1 MPTQTTHADPVIC
14 HCLQITQSTV
24 IDCVNL
30 FGANTVRDVKDT
42 CGAGGGCMAC
52 RRRIQSLIQ
61 NRAETAAR
69 LAQQ

>member
-1 MPTQTTHADPVIC
+1 MSSRTSQADPVIC
-14 HCLQITQSTV
+14 HCLQITQSAV

-30 FGANTVRDVKDT
+30 FGANTVRDVKET

-61 NRAETAAR
+61 ARGETTAR
-69 LAQQ
+69 FTQQ